1 MALVGLMHKT
11 LRFLILAWTLV
22 GGGTAFAQE
31 QPVENAQ
38 VIWRLLDYVAVDYSS
53 AVSAGAVVNDA
64 EFREMVEFAAEVGAR
79 LDELPRNSF
88 SPGLTEQARALQRL
102 IADKADAKIV
112 AASAH
117 GLADA
122 VLEAFPSPVAPVAPP
137 DLQRGASLYSEK
149 CAGCHGVTGLADG
162 PDAKDLDPQPIAFAE
177 VDRAR
182 ERSILGLYQVIGQ
195 GLEGTAMESFSDLPE
210 ADRWALAFYVG
221 SFAFSDGA
229 ALQGEQLWK
238 SDPELRATINNLAAL
253 TQKTPATVAQTI
265 GETNARAVTAYLR
278 RNPGAITD
286 KPEGGLTLAR
296 LRLRQSGEAY
306 RSGDHSRARDLALS
320 AYLDGFEPSEP
331 SLAVRDPGLLRDVE
345 AAMADLRAAISSDA
359 SSADVDARIAQIVAL
374 FDRVEEVL
382 DPTEADSG
390 AGFLGAFT
398 ILLREGLEALLIVV
412 TMLAFLRKAER
423 VDMTRYVHIGWISAL
438 LAGAAT
444 WAVATNLIQISG
456 ASRELT
462 EGFGSLL
469 AAVVLIG
476 VGIWMH
482 GKGQADAWQTYIK
495 ERLSQALSKKS
506 AWFLFAMAF
515 VVVYR
520 EVFET
525 ILFFTA
531 LWSQG
536 EGVAMLAGS
545 AAAVVVLGFIAWI
558 MLRYSR
564 RLPIGKFFSW
574 SAILMAALAVVLTGK
589 GIAGLQEAGL
599 LDVRPLDA
607 APRIDILGLYPTWEG
622 VVAQSLVLL
631 VLAVGFWR
639 ASRPAVPDSH

>member
-1 MALVGLMHKT
+1 MLQVLQFLVFGW
-11 LRFLILAWTLV
+11 FLL
-22 GGGTAFAQE
+22 GGGCAFGQE
-31 QPVENAQ
+31 RPIENAQ
-38 VIWRLLDYVAVDYSS
+38 IVWRLLDYVAVDYPG
-53 AVSAGAVVNDA
+53 AVSAGTVVNDT
-64 EFREMVEFAAEVGAR
+64 EYREMVEFAVEIGAR
-79 LDELPRNSF
+79 LDELPRNSYT
-88 SPGLTEQARALQRL
+88 PALKEQARTLQGR
-102 IADKADAKIV
+102 IADKADAKV
-112 AASAH
+112 VSASAH
-117 GLADA
+117 DLADT
-122 VLEAFPSPVAPVAPP
+122 VLRAFPSPVVP
-137 DLQRGASLYSEK
+137 DVTPDIQRGASLYREK
-149 CAGCHGVTGLADG
+149 CADCHGVRGLADG
-162 PDAKDLDPQPIAFAE
+162 PGAKGLDPQPIAFAQ

-182 ERSILGLYQVIGQ
+182 QRSILGLYQVIGQ
-195 GLEGTAMESFSDLPE
+195 GLDGTAMESFSDLPD

-221 SFAFSDGA
+221 SFAFSNEQA
-229 ALQGEQLWK
+229 SQGEQLWK
-238 SDPELRATINNLAAL
+238 SDPELRATINSLAAL
-253 TQKTPATVAQTI
+253 TQKTPATVAEAI

-278 RNPGAITD
+278 RNPAALTD
-286 KPEGGLTLAR
+286 KPEGGLALAR
-296 LRLRQSGEAY
+296 LRIRQSGETY
-306 RSGDHSRARDLALS
+306 GSGARSRARDLALS

-331 SLAVRDPGLLRDVE
+331 ALAVRDPALLREVE
-345 AAMADLRAAISSDA
+345 TAMADLRAAIGSNAAAA
-359 SSADVDARIAQIVAL
+359 SIDERNARVLAL
-374 FDRVEEVL
+374 FDRVETVL
-382 DPTEADSG
+382 KPTEADGG

-423 VDMTRYVHIGWISAL
+423 VDMTRYVHIGWVSAL

-469 AAVVLIG
+469 AAAVLIG

-482 GKGQADAWQTYIK
+482 GKGQADAWQIYIK
-495 ERLSQALSKKS
+495 ERLSQALTKKS

-536 EGVAMLAGS
+536 EGVAMLAGT
-545 AAAVVVLGFIAWI
+545 AAAVVTLTGIAWV

-589 GIAGLQEAGL
+589 GVAGLQEAGL
-599 LDVRPLDA
+599 VDVHPLAA
-607 APRIDILGLYPTWEG
+607 APRIDILGLYSNWEG
-622 VVAQSLVLL
+622 VVAQSLVML
-631 VLAVGFWR
+631 VLVIGFWR
-639 ASRPAVPDSH
+639 ASRPASTSP

>member
-1 MALVGLMHKT
+1 MQKILRLLVMAW
-11 LRFLILAWTLV
+11 ALV
-22 GGGTAFAQE
+22 GGGTAVAQE

-38 VIWRLLDYVAVDYSS
+38 IIWRLLDYVGVDYPG
-53 AVSAGAVVNDA
+53 AVTAGAVVNDA
-64 EFREMVEFAAEVGAR
+64 EYREMVEFAAEVGAR
-79 LDELPRNSF
+79 LNELPRNAYT
-88 SPGLTEQARALQRL
+88 PGLTEQARTLQRQ

-112 AASAH
+112 AASAQ
-117 GLADA
+117 GLAA
-122 VLEAFPSPVAPVAPP
+122 TVLEAFPSPVAPLVPP
-137 DLQRGASLYSEK
+137 NLQRGASLYLER
-149 CAGCHGVTGLADG
+149 CADCHGVTGRADG
-162 PDAKDLDPQPIAFAE
+162 AGANGLDPPPIAFAE
-177 VDRAR
+177 VERAR

-221 SFAFSDGA
+221 SFAFSDDEA
-229 ALQGEQLWK
+229 SRGEQLWR
-238 SDPELRATINNLAAL
+238 SDPEIRATINNLAAL
-253 TQKTPATVAQTI
+253 TQKTPAIVAQTT
-265 GETNARAVTAYLR
+265 GELNARAVTAYLR
-278 RNPGAITD
+278 RNPAAMTD

-306 RSGDHSRARDLALS
+306 RAGDQSRARDLALS

-331 SLAVRDPGLLRDVE
+331 ALAVRDPSLLRDIE
-345 AAMADLRAAISSDA
+345 TAMADLRAAIGA
-359 SSADVDARIAQIVAL
+359 NAAPADVEARNARVVSL
-374 FDRVEEVL
+374 FDRVEDVL
-382 DPTEADSG
+382 DPAAADGG

-423 VDMTRYVHIGWISAL
+423 ADMTRYVHIGWVSAL
-438 LAGAAT
+438 VAGAAT
-444 WAVATNLIQISG
+444 WLIATNLIQISG

-482 GKGQADAWQTYIK
+482 GKGQADAWQIYIK
-495 ERLSQALSKKS
+495 EKLSHALSKKS
-506 AWFLFAMAF
+506 AWFLIVMAF

-536 EGVAMLAGS
+536 EGVAMLAG
-545 AAAVVVLGFIAWI
+545 AAAAMVVLAIIAWV

-599 LDVRPLDA
+599 LDVHPVAA
-607 APRIDILGLYPTWEG
+607 APRIDLLGLYPTWEG
-622 VVAQSLVLL
+622 LAAQLIVVLVL
-631 VLAVGFWR
+631 VAGFWR
-639 ASRPAVPDSH
+639 ASRPAPLGSQ

>member
-1 MALVGLMHKT
+1 MLKV
-11 LRFLILAWTLV
+11 LRFLTLGWFLL
-22 GGGTAFAQE
+22 GGGNAFAQE
-31 QPVENAQ
+31 RPIENAQ
-38 VIWRLLDYVAVDYSS
+38 IIWRLLDYVGVDYPG

-64 EFREMVEFAAEVGAR
+64 EYREMVEFAAEVGVR
-79 LDELPRNSF
+79 LNELPRNAYT
-88 SPGLTEQARALQRL
+88 PGLTEQVRTLQRH
-102 IADKADAKIV
+102 IADKADAKVV

-117 GLADA
+117 SLADTILA
-122 VLEAFPSPVAPVAPP
+122 AFPSPVAPAVTP
-137 DLQRGASLYSEK
+137 DIQRGASLYAEK
-149 CAGCHGVTGLADG
+149 CADCHGLTGLADG
-162 PDAKDLDPQPIAFAE
+162 PGAKGLDPQPIAFAQ

-195 GLEGTAMESFSDLPE
+195 GLDGTAMESFSDLPE
-210 ADRWALAFYVG
+210 PDRWALAFYVG
-221 SFAFSDGA
+221 SFAFSDEQA
-229 ALQGEQLWK
+229 SRGEQLWT
-238 SDPELRATINNLAAL
+238 SDPELRATINGLAEL
-253 TQKTPATVAQTI
+253 TQKTPATVAETI

-278 RNPGAITD
+278 RNPAALTD

-296 LRLRQSGEAY
+296 LRLLQSGEAY
-306 RSGDHSRARDLALS
+306 RAGDQSRARDLALS

-331 SLAVRDPGLLRDVE
+331 AISMRDPALLRDVE
-345 AAMADLRAAISSDA
+345 TAMADLRAAIGNKA
-359 SSADVDARIAQIVAL
+359 AVADVDASNARVVAL
-374 FDRVEEVL
+374 FDRVETVL
-382 DPTEADSG
+382 NPTEADGG

-423 VDMTRYVHIGWISAL
+423 VDMTRYVHIGWVSAL

-482 GKGQADAWQTYIK
+482 GKGQADAWQIYIK
-495 ERLSQALSKKS
+495 EKLSQALTKKS

-525 ILFFTA
+525 ILFFTV

-536 EGVAMLAGS
+536 EGVAMLAG
-545 AAAVVVLGFIAWI
+545 AAAAIVVLAGIAWA

-574 SAILMAALAVVLTGK
+574 SAILMGALAVVLTGK
-589 GIAGLQEAGL
+589 GVAGLQEAGL
-599 LDVRPLDA
+599 VDVRSLAA

-622 VVAQSLVLL
+622 VIAQSLVILAL
-631 VLAVGFWR
+631 VIGFWR
-639 ASRPAVPDSH
+639 ASRPASTSAQ